1 MSLLLSLAAAAVLA
15 QSPPDLPGRRSF
27 QRESPVPVYLPRAA
41 TIGALLGDQL
51 VVPQIRLLWELP
63 IWFGRNDV
71 ALLTLEGGGGYGVVM
86 PALWGPSRTD
96 PMTFLYEHPILFGA
110 GYRATYPEGWHWG
123 LQLGTGPLFFG
134 GRIQNLPTENRVV
147 GTVEGRGQIGY
158 RFGAITY
165 ALSVGYHQ
173 IWEAELRSNVAVAVG
188 GWVAAV
194 QAEWL

>member
-1 MSLLLSLAAAAVLA
+1 MNLLLPVLAAAALS
-15 QSPPDLPGRRSF
+15 QTPPELPGRRSF
-27 QRESPVPVYLPRAA
+27 QRESPTPVYLPRAA
-41 TIGALLGDQL
+41 TAGALLGDRL
-51 VVPQIRLLWELP
+51 VVPQVRLLWELP

-86 PALWGPSRTD
+86 PALWGPGRTYR
-96 PMTFLYEHPILFGA
+96 MTFLYEHPILLGA

-134 GRIQNLPTENRVV
+134 GRIENLPTENRVV
-147 GTVEGRGQIGY
+147 GTVEGRVLFGY
-158 RFGAITY
+158 RFGALTY

-173 IWEAELRSNVAVAVG
+173 PWEPALRSNVAVVLG
-188 GWVAAV
+188 GWAVAL